1 MLSFFGWK
9 WANVFFYIFLIW
21 ICSGLLLHL
30 CIFHI
35 YITLND
41 LTTYEYV
48 RAQRDETG
56 RDRYRILPSIWGKR
70 EKAGRDRYRNLDNIW
85 GKREEAGRDKYRNL
99 DNKLIKREETGR
111 DRYIHLQNIWWKRNE
126 TGRDRYRILP
136 KISGKREITGRDSKN
151 LEVQGFEYTVF
162 HSDVLKFI
170 FNTLT
175 PQSQTLCNVHDTAVS
190 SSMVSLAHWV
200 KLCSVIDTAESESIV
215 SI

>member
-56 RDRYRILPSIWGKR
+56 RDRYRILP
-70 EKAGRDRYRNLDNIW
+70 
-85 GKREEAGRDKYRNL
+85 
-99 DNKLIKREETGR
+99 NKLIKREETGR

-136 KISGKREITGRDSKN
+136 KISGKREITGRDRYEYIHFPNIRGTRVEIGRGRYSTYIYRQYMRKKRRDRHRQ
-151 LEVQGFEYTVF
+151 VQNFTQNMREKRRNWQRQQ
-162 HSDVLKFI
+162 KFRGSRVWI
-170 FNTLT
+170 YSI
-175 PQSQTLCNVHDTAVS
+175 SQ
-190 SSMVSLAHWV
+190 W
-200 KLCSVIDTAESESIV
+200 CSEIYF
-215 SI
+215 

>member
-56 RDRYRILPSIWGKR
+56 RDRYRILPK
-70 EKAGRDRYRNLDNIW
+70 IW
-85 GKREEAGRDKYRNL
+85 GKREE
-99 DNKLIKREETGR
+99 
-111 DRYIHLQNIWWKRNE
+111 
-126 TGRDRYRILP
+126 
-136 KISGKREITGRDSKN
+136 TGRDSKN